1 MVRKIIHIDADC
13 FFAAVEIRDNPNL
26 ARRPIAV
33 GGCPGGRGVVCTASY
48 EARKFGVRSAMPS
61 AQAKRLCPDLIFLS
75 PDMARYRL
83 ASQAMREVFARFTD
97 TVEPLS
103 LDEAFLD
110 VSGSHQCSGSATWI
124 ASQIQQAVRREV
136 GLSVSA
142 GVAPVKFVAK
152 IASDWQKPQG
162 LYVVE
167 PDALERFCA
176 RLPVDKLPG
185 VGRVTQTRLAKVGI
199 YDCADLR
206 GFGEHALVQTFGRF
220 GKQLY
225 EWAWGRDDR
234 DVQSDRVRKTLS
246 VERTYSDDLLVGAL
260 SQAAG
265 PLANDLKRR
274 YGNLKHGYQPI
285 KQFVKLKFADFS
297 QTVLETTLPASAIWP
312 PTSYFERLLH
322 LAWHRHKKPVRLV
335 GLGVR
340 LKPNESPASGAA
352 AQLCLF

>member
-33 GGCPGGRGVVCTASY
+33 GGCPDGRGVVCTASY

-152 IASDWQKPQG
+152 IASDWHKPQG

-176 RLPVDKLPG
+176 RLPVHKLPG

-225 EWAWGRDDR
+225 DRAWGRDDR

-246 VERTYSDDLLVGAL
+246 VERTYSNDLVVGAL

-274 YGNLKHGYQPI
+274 YGNLKHGYQPV

-297 QTVLETTLPASAIWP
+297 QTVLETSLPASATWP

-340 LKPNESPASGAA
+340 LKPNESPASAA
-352 AQLCLF
+352 TAQLCLF